1 MCYRICR
8 GVGGN
13 YNNVKNVLSTVIQSS
28 SDKSAPI
35 TAKDVSIE

>member
-13 YNNVKNVLSTVIQSS
+13 YNVKNLLSTVIQSS

-35 TAKDVSIE
+35 TA